1 MTDREQYLKDHLHTW
16 LESAISA
23 LEKQVDEKER
33 VSILSPAAEPV
44 LVTVVSL
51 QTRRR

>member
-23 LEKQVDEKER
+23 LEKQVDEKTR
-33 VSILSPAAEPV
+33 VNILSPAVEPV
-44 LVTVVSL
+44 LVTAVSL
-51 QTRRR
+51 QTLKR